1 MKTLLILRH
10 AKSSWRHAHIS
21 DHERPLNERGQRD
34 APRVGQRLRQEGPAP
49 ELIVSSSARRALA
62 TAEAVAAA
70 VAYDHEI
77 AVTRSL
83 YHAGVAE
90 CIEILQSLP
99 DKVNV
104 VMIVGHNPGL
114 EELLFALTGAHE
126 SMPTA
131 ALAHIQLPI
140 DTWLQLSEETDGRLL
155 ALWLP
160 RDYDRQ

>member
-10 AKSSWRHAHIS
+10 AKSSWTHANIS
-21 DHERPLNERGQRD
+21 DHERPLNERGRRD
-34 APRVGQRLRQEGPAP
+34 APRVGQRLGQEGPAP

-70 VAYDHEI
+70 AAYDHEI

-83 YHAGVAE
+83 YHAGVDE

-99 DKVNV
+99 DKIKV
-104 VMIVGHNPGL
+104 VMMVGHNPGL
-114 EELLFALTGAHE
+114 EELLFALTGTHE

-160 RDYDRQ
+160 RDQDRH